1 MKSLEKSAQCPC
13 SPRGYNLSLVTLFLL
28 TFVSSY
34 LAAGLTHAAGPASG
48 LQGLVPGQI
57 ERQVETMEEP
67 ERQKASPVLP
77 DEARTRV
84 ELAEQSFTLAG
95 ILVEGATA
103 YSNLEFL
110 SLYRSYLGRRT
121 TVQDL
126 RDIAET
132 ITRHYQND
140 GYFLSHAF
148 VPAQNIEFGLVR
160 IRVIEGRIEDW
171 RFTDAGMGH
180 DPLIDRML
188 QPVLRQRPVHK
199 PDLMTVLRRIN
210 ALPGLTVTPELRSV
224 PDRLGVHELQLA
236 TETRHFAGTL
246 GIDNRGSEFIGPVRE
261 SASMRVSN
269 LTGRHEYYQLKL
281 TTAGEHDELVYLDA
295 STEWLLAASGLRLR
309 LSATHIRSRPGGDLA
324 PLDVLVTNDRYRL
337 GLSCP
342 LYQSVNG
349 GRYIGGY
356 LETYQS
362 RTDVQSVRRLED
374 ELHKLRMHYR
384 QAWAIG
390 KGLVR
395 SLLVSVTRGL
405 PVADS
410 RVVDTQ
416 TGDGVGRPDFTS
428 LGLKYVNRRRV
439 GERWE
444 VTASFEGQYA
454 AHELPSSERYSIGGG
469 RFGSAYDPSEITGDH
484 GAAGRLELAHRDR
497 RSVDGWRLRWYGAY
511 DIGAVWDRVETT
523 GQGRVSVASLSLGVR
538 VAATNYW
545 ASLELAKPLTRAV
558 ASQGVDGE
566 DVRAFASTGYRF

>member
-1 MKSLEKSAQCPC
+1 MSLAPF
-13 SPRGYNLSLVTLFLL
+13 FLL
-28 TFVSSY
+28 AFVSSY
-34 LAAGLTHAAGPASG
+34 LTADLTHAAGSAPG
-48 LQGLVPGQI
+48 LEGLVPGQI
-57 ERQVETMEEP
+57 ERQVETTEEP
-67 ERQKASPVLP
+67 EEQEAPPVLP

-110 SLYRSYLGRRT
+110 SLYRSYLGRQT
-121 TVQDL
+121 TVRDL

-132 ITRHYQND
+132 ITRHYQDD

-148 VPAQNIEFGLVR
+148 VPAQNIEFGIVR
-160 IRVIEGRIEDW
+160 IRVIEGHIEDW
-171 RFTDAGMGH
+171 RFMADGAGH
-180 DPLIDRML
+180 DLLIDRML
-188 QPVLRQRPVHK
+188 QPVLRQRPVRK

-210 ALPGLTVTPELRSV
+210 ALPGLTVNPELRSV
-224 PDRLGVHELQLA
+224 PDRLGVHELELA
-236 TETRHFAGTL
+236 TETRHFSGTL
-246 GIDNRGSEFIGPVRE
+246 DIDNRGSEFIGPVRE
-261 SASMRVSN
+261 SASMKISN
-269 LTGRHEYYQLKL
+269 LAGRHEYYQLKL
-281 TTAGEHDELVYLDA
+281 TTAGEHDELAYIDA

-337 GLSCP
+337 GLSYP
-342 LYQSVNG
+342 LDQSVNG
-349 GRYIGGY
+349 GKYIGGY

-362 RTDVQSVRRLED
+362 RTDVQAVRRLED
-374 ELHKLRMHYR
+374 ELHKLKLDYR
-384 QAWAIG
+384 QAWAAG
-390 KGLVR
+390 RGPVR

-405 PVADS
+405 PVGDS

-428 LGLKYVNRRRV
+428 LRLRYVDRRLM
-439 GERWE
+439 GGRWE
-444 VTASFEGQYA
+444 FTASFEGQYA
-454 AHELPSSERYSIGGG
+454 AHELPSSERYSVGGG

-511 DIGAVWDRVETT
+511 DIGAVWERVKAA
-523 GQGRVSVASLSLGVR
+523 GQGRVSAASLSLGVR
-538 VAATNYW
+538 AAATNYQ

-566 DVRAFASTGYRF
+566 DVRAFASIGCRF